1 MPASHEAPVKSTGLS
16 DADKHEVVVGFIFSH
31 TVRVDTV
38 LTRQDHAV
46 IGAVPHREIAS
57 WINSLGSVPTPSAV
71 VDVVGLDR
79 PVRRVNV
86 RHHLRIV

>member
-1 MPASHEAPVKSTGLS
+1 MPASHEALVKSTGLI
-16 DADKHEVVVGFIFSH
+16 DADKHEVVVEFIISH
-31 TVRVDTV
+31 TVRVETV

-46 IGAVPHREIAS
+46 IGAFPHREINS
-57 WINSLGSVPTPSAV
+57 WINSQGSVPTPCAI

-86 RHHLRIV
+86 RHHLKVV